1 MLHRVTS
8 MGRLKTGVVN
18 NGVAPTVTPRRTD
31 SPLQPDDDGDAAVRS
46 AYASQHHWLEGESR
60 LSRTESDVCLERGA
74 SIRMGVEPSRAQVRW
89 RAAYETVVVVSK
101 VKLGSQAPSP
111 GVQVTRLQASDVML
125 EVE

>member
-46 AYASQHHWLEGESR
+46 AYASQHHWLEGQSS

-74 SIRMGVEPSRAQVRW
+74 SSRAQVRW
-89 RAAYETVVVVSK
+89 RAAYEKVVVVSK

-111 GVQVTRLQASDVML
+111 GVQVTRLQASDVVL